1 MGDNFYSRDI
11 APNRSRAS
19 IGERVCYRHILGDRI
34 WPRQYGDLRILC
46 ITKTSTEKVQLTEPG
61 DFKSESY
68 TMVIS
73 NR

>member
-34 WPRQYGDLRILC
+34 WPHQYGDLRILY
-46 ITKTSTEKVQLTEPG
+46 ITKTSTEKVL
-61 DFKSESY
+61 
-68 TMVIS
+68 
-73 NR
+73 